1 MHLPFQNPGS
11 APGDNHNDDD
21 DTDVDD
27 TDDQDAFDGDG
38 EQNDDYPVTAAALPW
53 VHGNVNESLK
63 SKVLGMTL

>member
-1 MHLPFQNPGS
+1 MHPPFQNPGS

-38 EQNDDYPVTAAALPW
+38 EQNDDYPVTAAALP
-53 VHGNVNESLK
+53 
-63 SKVLGMTL
+63 